1 MQENPLRKLGELG
14 QSVWMDFIRRGMILS
29 GELSRLI
36 EEDGLRGV
44 TSNPSIFDKAISE
57 TGDYDEVVRG
67 LALAGKT
74 VEEMYQDLTV
84 DDIRLTADLFRPV
97 YEGLDGRDGFV
108 SLEVSPHLA
117 HDTDGTIAE
126 ARRLRQAVNRPNVL
140 IKVPGTLEGLPAI
153 RQLVGEGINVNV
165 TLLFGLPR
173 YRQVADAYLEGL
185 ETRAAGG
192 KPLGHAASVASFF
205 LSRIDVLI
213 DPMLE
218 KIAGTG
224 GPEADLA
231 ASLKGQAAIAS
242 AKAAAEIHRE
252 IFSSERFR
260 GLAVRGARPQRLLW
274 ASTGTKNPAYSDV
287 KYVEPLIGPETINTM
302 PLKTIKAYRDHGNPA
317 LRLTEGL
324 EEARRVLHGL
334 TELGISLDSATRQLE
349 DEGVDK
355 FVKPYDQLLNHLEE
369 RRAAVL
375 AGQK

>member
-29 GELSRLI
+29 GELRRLI

-57 TGDYDEVVRG
+57 TRDYDEAVRD

-84 DDIRLTADLFRPV
+84 EDIRLTADLFRPV
-97 YEGLDGRDGFV
+97 YEELDGNDGFV

-173 YRQVADAYLEGL
+173 YRQVVDAYLDGL

-192 KPLGHAASVASFF
+192 EPLGHTASVASFF

-218 KIAGTG
+218 KIVGTG
-224 GPEADLA
+224 GAKADLA
-231 ASLKGQAAIAS
+231 VSLKGQVAIAS
-242 AKAAAEIHRE
+242 AKVAAEIHRE

-287 KYVEPLIGPETINTM
+287 KYVEPLIGPETVNTM
-302 PLKTIKAYRDHGNPA
+302 PLETIKAYRDHGNPA

-324 EEARRVLHGL
+324 EEARRVLRGL

-355 FVKPYDQLLNHLEE
+355 FVKPYDQLLNHLGEKHS
-369 RRAAVL
+369 AVL
-375 AGQK
+375 AGRK